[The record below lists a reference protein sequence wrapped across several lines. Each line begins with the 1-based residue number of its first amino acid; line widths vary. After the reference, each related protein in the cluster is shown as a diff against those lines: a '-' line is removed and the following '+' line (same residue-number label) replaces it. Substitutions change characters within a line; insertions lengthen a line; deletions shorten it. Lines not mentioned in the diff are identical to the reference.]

1 VCLVGHATFS
11 RKLRC
16 YFCIV
21 VTESKYI
28 VYGNVVAYV
37 V

>member
-21 VTESKYI
+21 VDESKILYT
-28 VYGNVVAYV
+28 GNVVAYV